1 MGSELELAAGRQAMF
16 HLPSI
21 LIGGLLK
28 LSLETR
34 YANIVVNVIGN
45 NENNE
50 NIWREILRTYAQE
63 KEYVRGN
70 C

>member
-34 YANIVVNVIGN
+34 YANIVVTVSTLL
-45 NENNE
+45 
-50 NIWREILRTYAQE
+50 EIILKIMKIYGA
-63 KEYVRGN
+63 KY
-70 C
+70 